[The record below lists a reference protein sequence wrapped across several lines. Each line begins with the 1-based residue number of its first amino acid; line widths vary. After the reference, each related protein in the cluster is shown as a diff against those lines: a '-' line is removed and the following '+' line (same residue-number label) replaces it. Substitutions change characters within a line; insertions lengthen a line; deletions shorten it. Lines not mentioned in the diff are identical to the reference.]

1 MTPTCSAV
9 STNLIEEPS
18 ISISSEFLRYSSS
31 LDSSGG
37 RYDRIVYLQPDFLQ
51 QSFLQRVNVILQGEN
66 VILQQGFLQQ
76 VFLQNLQNYI

>member
-1 MTPTCSAV
+1 MMMSFYG
-9 STNLIEEPS
+9 LQ
-18 ISISSEFLRYSSS
+18 
-31 LDSSGG
+31 
-37 RYDRIVYLQPDFLQ
+37 VYLQPDFLQ

>member
-1 MTPTCSAV
+1 MIITIFNTIFG
-9 STNLIEEPS
+9 LQ
-18 ISISSEFLRYSSS
+18 
-31 LDSSGG
+31 
-37 RYDRIVYLQPDFLQ
+37 VYLQPDFLQ

>member
-1 MTPTCSAV
+1 MMQKM
-9 STNLIEEPS
+9 
-18 ISISSEFLRYSSS
+18 
-31 LDSSGG
+31 DH
-37 RYDRIVYLQPDFLQ
+37 IVYLQPDFLQ